1 MVPLLAVSL
10 QLGHRCLKDHQN
22 IGDPHWIERDVAA
35 ENNCKER
42 AIVEQS
48 KAGKG
53 EFCLNGADYPCLE
66 AEEVHRNYNK
76 WETPAATT
84 HNVWLVRNFPMDLSY
99 CKIESL
105 RNK

>member
-1 MVPLLAVSL
+1 M
-10 QLGHRCLKDHQN
+10 KDHQN

-66 AEEVHRNYNK
+66 AEEVHKNYDK
-76 WETPAATT
+76 
-84 HNVWLVRNFPMDLSY
+84 
-99 CKIESL
+99 
-105 RNK
+105 